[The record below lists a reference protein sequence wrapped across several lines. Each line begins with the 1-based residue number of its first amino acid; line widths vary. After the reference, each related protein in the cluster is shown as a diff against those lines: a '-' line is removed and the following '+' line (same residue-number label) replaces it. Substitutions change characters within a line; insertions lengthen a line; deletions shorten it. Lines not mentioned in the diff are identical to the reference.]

1 MENYKYS
8 VGNVFLL
15 RNILNVVVYVSKEE
29 LYCLTN
35 NTNSDG
41 EILSNW
47 TTEKYDLTKKIDLEK
62 LAFLGSNNLPTT
74 KFGQVGSLMVYGVN
88 DYLFLGVVNRTLGT
102 FTFKKPLLLE
112 LNKIVTA
119 LTTEIEQGNDDLNLI
134 VTQLWDSCT
143 KIPFESDK
151 NISLTLLQEPQLPI
165 RNFTIVEVESAGKP
179 QSQSSGNVDEIIPPL
194 TNIRYGNNLRTNT
207 PLDKTNVIMGVAFG
221 SNTFDMNESM
231 SPFLGFRVLGLRNSD
246 SMRYDIENLTIQGL
260 YLTTDKVRGQYIL
273 SGKEELFPD
282 WKLDMDNE
290 LLCGDTFDN
299 SNYTILGKVLLFDEE
314 RKNTKFGVQRAN
326 LGYGVG
332 NKKYANQFM
341 LWHPQIFQ
349 GYNIDFGTSST
360 DNFLT
365 IKNELV
371 GLKSGGL
378 ARFLLSKSI
387 GSPTYPIKT
396 RAFIK
401 KSNITPLA
409 QKIAQNYAL
418 YDDGILTF
426 GSSDTTTFFPLS
438 YKKTVEDYYV
448 AQSVNRW
455 AIGNGQFNP
464 TMSWDKFRLISSNA
478 QSQSKGSNY
487 LQFFD
492 YGNLNNIQNSNPI
505 LFDKLVLL
513 INKATNIYEN
523 LTPVTTQPSLSL
535 NIVEYVGLELNY
547 ASFIMYD
554 SDTGKE
560 RTRLSARS
568 FVLRKYDYNDKFP
581 INVEIYESFID
592 PIYKFMLENKIFARE
607 ADEYNL
613 NGVHV
618 KLSILQQLI
627 NFIEGKYSDI
637 LISIIDKN
645 QFRDVSTEFQLRVSS
660 LASNYFAFQ
669 PIDYRF
675 GYGQLLPDIQYSL
688 NDFERYS
695 DNYKSRA
702 DVGEVFSLQL
712 NTSSLGD
719 DLKNTIREYLKQ
731 LITLGIYKYQLFN
744 RLRMWANLVNLFA
757 YYEIVKTEVK
767 EVGLKDIHNDIRF
780 KYFLRDSHILGFFTE
795 KDVDSLVVFLTQYNN
810 IINQI
815 NLVLKDEQKFRFNSS
830 VNLGFLPDLEVL
842 GITENSLSIDF
853 PNNPYYMR
861 GTSSNWTYTFPLL
874 MPELYGQKIREMM
887 DMMKEDEVVGRLLT
901 GETTPSQ
908 EWYRIFGGEIPV
920 TIIEEEEVIV
930 DVEPSDDFDFD
941 SLDLDDIEI
950 DLSDDEILEDNI
962 DI

>member
-1 MENYKYS
+1 M
-8 VGNVFLL
+8 
-15 RNILNVVVYVSKEE
+15 
-29 LYCLTN
+29 
-35 NTNSDG
+35 
-41 EILSNW
+41 
-47 TTEKYDLTKKIDLEK
+47 
-62 LAFLGSNNLPTT
+62 
-74 KFGQVGSLMVYGVN
+74 
-88 DYLFLGVVNRTLGT
+88 
-102 FTFKKPLLLE
+102 
-112 LNKIVTA
+112 
-119 LTTEIEQGNDDLNLI
+119 
-134 VTQLWDSCT
+134 
-143 KIPFESDK
+143 
-151 NISLTLLQEPQLPI
+151 
-165 RNFTIVEVESAGKP
+165 
-179 QSQSSGNVDEIIPPL
+179 PPL
-194 TNIRYGNNLRTNT
+194 INIRYLSNLRINI
-207 PLDKTNVIMGVAFG
+207 PLNKSNIIMGVAFG
-221 SNTFDMNESM
+221 SNTFDMTESM
-231 SPFLGFRVLGLRNSD
+231 SPFLGFRVIGKRNAD
-246 SMRYDIENLTIQGL
+246 SYGIDIENLTIQGL
-260 YLTTDKVRGQYIL
+260 YLTTDKVRSPYLL

-299 SNYTILGKVLLFDEE
+299 YNYTILGKVLIFNEE
-314 RKNTKFGVQRAN
+314 RKNTKFGVQNVN
-326 LGYGVG
+326 LGYGVN
-332 NKKYANQFM
+332 NKKYDSQFM

-365 IKNELV
+365 IKNDLV

-409 QKIAQNYAL
+409 QAIVENKAL
-418 YDDGILTF
+418 YDDGTLGF
-426 GSSDTTTFFPLS
+426 GGGDTTTFFPLS
-438 YKKTVEDYYV
+438 YKKNVEDYYV
-448 AQSVNRW
+448 VQSVNRW
-455 AIGNGQFNP
+455 AIGIGQYNS
-464 TMSWDKFRLISSNA
+464 TMSWDKFRLISSKA
-478 QSQSKGSNY
+478 QSQSKESNY

-505 LFDKLVLL
+505 LFDKLVML

-547 ASFIMYD
+547 AQFILYD
-554 SDTGKE
+554 YDTSKE
-560 RTRLSARS
+560 RYRLSARS

-645 QFRDVSTEFQLRVSS
+645 QFRDLSTEFQLRVSS

-675 GYGQLLPDIQYSL
+675 GYGQLLPEIQYSL

-702 DVGEVFSLQL
+702 DVNEVFSLQL

-744 RLRMWANLVNLFA
+744 RLRRWANLVKLFA

-795 KDVDSLVVFLTQYNN
+795 KTL
-810 IINQI
+810 
-815 NLVLKDEQKFRFNSS
+815 
-830 VNLGFLPDLEVL
+830 
-842 GITENSLSIDF
+842 
-853 PNNPYYMR
+853 
-861 GTSSNWTYTFPLL
+861 
-874 MPELYGQKIREMM
+874 
-887 DMMKEDEVVGRLLT
+887 
-901 GETTPSQ
+901 
-908 EWYRIFGGEIPV
+908 
-920 TIIEEEEVIV
+920 IV
-930 DVEPSDDFDFD
+930 
-941 SLDLDDIEI
+941 
-950 DLSDDEILEDNI
+950 
-962 DI
+962 